1 MKINNNILRYVKSF
15 IEDHIDLI
23 ENENFDK
30 YFDAVDNLGNYLNFN
45 DYREIYYDIM
55 STLSDILKQLYGAT
69 YILKNLNYV
78 PSGFFSQTD
87 AEIIIPANV
96 NNVLYNAIT
105 IEHAKLLKFN
115 ASNKPIKLYETAI
128 LIVGVIDCI
137 EFNRPCTISAYDIEL
152 FSNDSKIKKFNIFSD
167 IEFKESRAG
176 ETFLKN
182 MNKDVEINIKNGV
195 TIKIGAFKSNVSAE
209 IKEYLSTYGF
219 KKVNII

>member
-1 MKINNNILRYVKSF
+1 MKINNNILPYVKPF

-30 YFDAVDNLGNYLNFN
+30 YFYAVDNLVDNLNA
-45 DYREIYYDIM
+45 DSELCYDIM

-69 YILKNLNYV
+69 YILKNLDYV
-78 PSGFFSQTD
+78 PSGFFSETD

-115 ASNKPIKLYETAI
+115 ASNKPIKLFDSAI
-128 LIVGVIDCI
+128 FIEDTIDCI
-137 EFNRPCTISAYDIEL
+137 EFNRSCTISEYDIEL
-152 FSNDSKIKKFNIFSD
+152 FSHGSKIKKFNIFSD

-176 ETFLKN
+176 ETFLKHIN
-182 MNKDVEINIKNGV
+182 EDVEINIKNGV
-195 TIKIGAFKSNVSAE
+195 TVKIGAFKSNVSAE
-209 IKEYLSTYGF
+209 IKEYLSTLGF
-219 KKVNII
+219 KNVNLV

>member
-1 MKINNNILRYVKSF
+1 MKINNNILPYVRPF
-15 IEDHIDLI
+15 IKDHIDLI
-23 ENENFDK
+23 ENENFNK
-30 YFDAVDNLGNYLNFN
+30 YFDEVDNFVNNLNDDN
-45 DYREIYYDIM
+45 ELYYDIM

-69 YILKNLNYV
+69 YILKNLDYV

-105 IEHAKLLKFN
+105 IGDAKLLKFN
-115 ASNKPIKLYETAI
+115 ASNKPIKLFDAAI
-128 LIVGVIDCI
+128 FIYGVIDCI
-137 EFNRPCTISAYDIEL
+137 EFNRSCTISAYDMEL
-152 FSNDSKIKKFNIFSD
+152 FSNGSKIKKFNIFSD
-167 IEFKESRAG
+167 MEFKESRTG
-176 ETFLKN
+176 ETLLKY
-182 MNKDVEINIKNGV
+182 MNEDVEINIKNGV

>member
-1 MKINNNILRYVKSF
+1 MKINNNILPYVKPF

-30 YFDAVDNLGNYLNFN
+30 YFDAVDNFVNNLDEYNELG
-45 DYREIYYDIM
+45 YDIV

-69 YILKNLNYV
+69 YILKNLDYV
-78 PSGFFSQTD
+78 LSGFFSQTD

-128 LIVGVIDCI
+128 FIEDIIDCI
-137 EFNRPCTISAYDIEL
+137 EFNRSCTISAYDIEL

-167 IEFKESRAG
+167 MEFRESYG
-176 ETFLKN
+176 ETFLKH

-219 KKVNII
+219 KKVNIV

>member
-1 MKINNNILRYVKSF
+1 MKINNNILPYVKPF

-23 ENENFDK
+23 ENKNFNK
-30 YFDAVDNLGNYLNFN
+30 YFDEVDNLVNNLNDDN
-45 DYREIYYDIM
+45 ELYYDIM

-69 YILKNLNYV
+69 YILKNLDYV

-115 ASNKPIKLYETAI
+115 ASNKPIKLFDSAI
-128 LIVGVIDCI
+128 FIGDTIDCI
-137 EFNRPCTISAYDIEL
+137 EFNRSCTISAYDIEL
-152 FSNDSKIKKFNIFSD
+152 FSDNKIKKFNIFSD

-176 ETFLKN
+176 ETFLKH

-209 IKEYLSTYGF
+209 IKEYLSTLGF
-219 KKVNII
+219 KNVNLV

>member
-1 MKINNNILRYVKSF
+1 MKINNNILPYVKPF

-30 YFDAVDNLGNYLNFN
+30 YFDAVDNLVNNLDDVYELC
-45 DYREIYYDIM
+45 YDIM

-69 YILKNLNYV
+69 YILKNLDYV

-115 ASNKPIKLYETAI
+115 ASNKPIKLFDSAI
-128 LIVGVIDCI
+128 FIEDVIDCI
-137 EFNRPCTISAYDIEL
+137 EFNRSCTISTYDIEL
-152 FSNDSKIKKFNIFSD
+152 FSHDSKIKKFNIFSD
-167 IEFKESRAG
+167 MEFKESRAG
-176 ETFLKN
+176 ETFLKH

-195 TIKIGAFKSNVSAE
+195 TIKIGTFKSNVSAE
-209 IKEYLSTYGF
+209 IKEYLSTLGF
-219 KKVNII
+219 KNVNLV

>member
-1 MKINNNILRYVKSF
+1 MKINNNILPYVNPF

-30 YFDAVDNLGNYLNFN
+30 YFDAVDNLVNNLDDVYELC
-45 DYREIYYDIM
+45 YDIM

-69 YILKNLNYV
+69 YILKNLDYV

-115 ASNKPIKLYETAI
+115 ASNKPIKLFDSAI
-128 LIVGVIDCI
+128 FIEDVIDCI
-137 EFNRPCTISAYDIEL
+137 EFNRSCTISTYDIEL
-152 FSNDSKIKKFNIFSD
+152 FSHDSKIKKFNIFSD
-167 IEFKESRAG
+167 IEFKESHAG
-176 ETFLKN
+176 KTFLKH

-195 TIKIGAFKSNVSAE
+195 TIKIGTFKSNVSAE
-209 IKEYLSTYGF
+209 IKEYLSTLGF
-219 KKVNII
+219 KNVNLV

>member
-23 ENENFDK
+23 ENENFNK
-30 YFDAVDNLGNYLNFN
+30 YFDAVDNLVDNLNYDNEL
-45 DYREIYYDIM
+45 YYDIM

-69 YILKNLNYV
+69 YILKNLDYV

-105 IEHAKLLKFN
+105 IGHAKLLKFD
-115 ASNKPIKLYETAI
+115 ASNKPIKLFDAAI
-128 LIVGVIDCI
+128 FIDDIIDCI
-137 EFNRPCTISAYDIEL
+137 EFNRSCTISAYDIKL

-167 IEFKESRAG
+167 IEFKESHG
-176 ETFLKN
+176 ETFLKY

-219 KKVNII
+219 KNVNLV

>member
-1 MKINNNILRYVKSF
+1 MKINNNILPYVKSF

-30 YFDAVDNLGNYLNFN
+30 YFDAVGNLVDNLNGDDEL
-45 DYREIYYDIM
+45 YYDIM
-55 STLSDILKQLYGAT
+55 STLSDILKQLYGDT
-69 YILKNLNYV
+69 YILKNLDYV

-115 ASNKPIKLYETAI
+115 ASNKPIKLFETAI
-128 LIVGVIDCI
+128 LRDDIIDCI
-137 EFNRPCTISAYDIEL
+137 EFNRPCTISVYDIEL
-152 FSNDSKIKKFNIFSD
+152 FSHDSKIKKFNIFSD

-195 TIKIGAFKSNVSAE
+195 TVKIGEFKSNVSAK
-209 IKEYLSTYGF
+209 IKEYLSTLGF
-219 KKVNII
+219 KKINIV

>member
-1 MKINNNILRYVKSF
+1 MKINNNILPYVEEF
-15 IEDHIDLI
+15 IKKNIDLI

-30 YFDAVDNLGNYLNFN
+30 YFDAVDNLVDNLNG
-45 DYREIYYDIM
+45 DDELYYDIM

-69 YILKNLNYV
+69 DILKNLNYV

-96 NNVLYNAIT
+96 NNVLNNAIT

-115 ASNKPIKLYETAI
+115 ASNKPIILFDMAI
-128 LIVGVIDCI
+128 FIDGVIDCI
-137 EFNRPCTISAYDIEL
+137 EFNRPCIISVYDIEL

-195 TIKIGAFKSNVSAE
+195 TVKIGTFKSNVSAE
-209 IKEYLSTYGF
+209 IKEYLSTHGF
-219 KKVNII
+219 KKVNIV

>member
-1 MKINNNILRYVKSF
+1 MKINNNILPYVKSF

-23 ENENFDK
+23 ENENFNK
-30 YFDAVDNLGNYLNFN
+30 YFYAVDNLVNNLNDDN
-45 DYREIYYDIM
+45 ELYYDIM

-69 YILKNLNYV
+69 YILKNLDYV

-105 IEHAKLLKFN
+105 IGHAKLLKFN
-115 ASNKPIKLYETAI
+115 ASNKLIKLYETAI
-128 LIVGVIDCI
+128 LIDGVIDCI
-137 EFNRPCTISAYDIEL
+137 EFNRPCTISEYDIEL

-167 IEFKESRAG
+167 IEFKESHAG
-176 ETFLKN
+176 NTFLKYI
-182 MNKDVEINIKNGV
+182 NKDVEINIKNGV

-219 KKVNII
+219 KKVNIV

>member
-1 MKINNNILRYVKSF
+1 MKINNNILPYVKPF

-30 YFDAVDNLGNYLNFN
+30 YFDAVDNLVNNLDDVYELC
-45 DYREIYYDIM
+45 YDIM

-69 YILKNLNYV
+69 YILKNLDYV

-115 ASNKPIKLYETAI
+115 ASNKPIKLFDSAI
-128 LIVGVIDCI
+128 FIGDIIDCI
-137 EFNRPCTISAYDIEL
+137 EFNRSCTISVYDIEL

-167 IEFKESRAG
+167 IEFRESRAG
-176 ETFLKN
+176 ETFLKH

-195 TIKIGAFKSNVSAE
+195 TVKIGTFKSNVSAE

-219 KKVNII
+219 KKVNIV

>member
-1 MKINNNILRYVKSF
+1 MKINNNILPYVRPF

-30 YFDAVDNLGNYLNFN
+30 YFDAVDNLVDNLNG
-45 DYREIYYDIM
+45 DDELYYDIM

-69 YILKNLNYV
+69 DILKNLYYV

-115 ASNKPIKLYETAI
+115 ASNKLIKLYETAI

-137 EFNRPCTISAYDIEL
+137 EFNRPCTISVYDIEL

-195 TIKIGAFKSNVSAE
+195 TVKIGAFKSNVSAE
-209 IKEYLSTYGF
+209 IKEYLSTHGF
-219 KKVNII
+219 KKVNIV